1 MEEQERKSALARL
14 GSGMFATAF
23 MELVKD
29 EEGWARAVR
38 EGAVAMLGFAG
49 NCLQLIEPLVLL
61 MVFVFRIL
69 GEMLLCTL

>member
-1 MEEQERKSALARL
+1 
-14 GSGMFATAF
+14 MFATAF
-23 MELVKD
+23 MELVEV
-29 EEGWARAVR
+29 EEGFVGGEK

-49 NCLQLIEPLVLL
+49 NCLQFIEPLVLL

>member
-1 MEEQERKSALARL
+1 MEEQERKSALAGL

-23 MELVKD
+23 MELVED
-29 EEGWARAVR
+29 EEGWVGAEK